1 MVGIR
6 GILGSN
12 SRGSQP
18 GGAGQK
24 SWVGLPRGFRTMGV
38 LLLIIKFTIKKTH
51 LYQHLDGFLMNLS
64 SDVLIINHLMV
75 FL

>member
-6 GILGSN
+6 GIFGSN

-24 SWVGLPRGFRTMGV
+24 SWVGLHRGFRIMGV
-38 LLLIIKFTIKKTH
+38 LQLIIKFTIKKTH
-51 LYQHLDGFLMNLS
+51 LYQHLGFLMIHQS
-64 SDVLIINHLMV
+64 SDVLTINHLMV